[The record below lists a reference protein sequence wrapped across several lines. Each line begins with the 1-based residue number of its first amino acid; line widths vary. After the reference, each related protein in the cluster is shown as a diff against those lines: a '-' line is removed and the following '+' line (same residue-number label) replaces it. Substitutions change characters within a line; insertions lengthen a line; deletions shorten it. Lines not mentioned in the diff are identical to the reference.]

1 MKPIRVLIVDDSPTM
16 QSVLTGILTK
26 NSDIEVVGT
35 ASDPFEAKDIIV
47 KKSPDVITLDIEM
60 PRMDGITF
68 LKRLMSYRPIP
79 VIMISSYTRKN
90 SVRTLEALDAGAVDF
105 IAKPTED
112 VTSSF
117 QNLQHEITN
126 KVRAAAGANIKPSP
140 LFHKQKKSIS
150 PSKIIDKDKIIAI
163 GSSTG
168 GTKAI
173 ERILESMPDN
183 INGIVIVQHMVSK
196 FTKTFAERLDSLFDM
211 NIKEA
216 KDYDR
221 LFTGEVLL
229 APGGYHL
236 LVKKDY
242 RGYYVRVQD
251 SPPVKFQRPSVD
263 VLFHSVAESTGGNA
277 IGILLTG
284 MGGDGADGLMA
295 LRKKGALTIAQDE
308 ATSVIF
314 GMPKVAIE
322 IGAAEVVAS
331 LDDIADIVLSKLT
344 S

>member
-16 QSVLTGILTK
+16 QTVLTHVLTK
-26 NSDIEVVGT
+26 DSDIEVVGT
-35 ASDPFEAKDIIV
+35 ASDPYEAKDVIL

-79 VIMISSYTRKN
+79 VIMVSSYTRKN
-90 SVRTLEALDAGAVDF
+90 SVLTIKALNAGAVDF
-105 IAKPTED
+105 IAKPAND
-112 VTSSF
+112 VTNS
-117 QNLQHEITN
+117 LQTLQIEIIN
-126 KVRAAAGANIKPSP
+126 KVKAAAGANIKSYPI
-140 LFHKQKKSIS
+140 FQKQKKGAS
-150 PSKIIDKDKIIAI
+150 PAKITDKDKIIAI

-168 GTKAI
+168 GTRAI
-173 ERILESMPDN
+173 ERILESMPYN
-183 INGIVIVQHMVSK
+183 INGIVIVQHMAPN
-196 FTKTFAERLDSLFDM
+196 FTKTFAERLNSLFDM

-221 LFTGEVLL
+221 LFAGEVLL

-236 LVKKDY
+236 LVNKDN

-251 SPPVKFQRPSVD
+251 SPPVNFQRPSVD
-263 VLFHSVAESTGGNA
+263 VLFHSVATSAGKNA

-284 MGGDGADGLMA
+284 MGGDGADGMMA
-295 LRKKGALTIAQDE
+295 MRKTGALTIAQDE

-322 IGAAEVVAS
+322 CGAVEVVAP